1 MRYFIFIPPK
11 NFSQIIFFLFCILQI
26 KGILMSTRVNISSGS
41 PWEPVVGF
49 SRAVKIGNQVF
60 VAGTVAVDAEGTIHG
75 IGDYYE
81 QTKYIFQKMERAL
94 KEAGASLNDVV
105 RTRMFVVDI
114 KNWEAVAKAHA
125 EFFKEIR
132 PAATMVE
139 ISKLIDERCL
149 VEIEV
154 DAVIE
159 K

>member
-1 MRYFIFIPPK
+1 
-11 NFSQIIFFLFCILQI
+11 
-26 KGILMSTRVNISSGS
+26 MSTRINISSGS

-49 SRAVKIGNQVF
+49 SRAVKTGSQVF
-60 VAGTVAVDAEGTIHG
+60 VAGTVAVDAEGTVYG

-81 QTKYIFQKMERAL
+81 QTKYIFQKIERAL
-94 KEAGASLNDVV
+94 KEAGATLNDVV

-114 KNWEAVAKAHA
+114 KNWEAVAKAHS

-139 ISKLIDERCL
+139 ISKLIDDRCL

-159 K
+159 NK

>member
-1 MRYFIFIPPK
+1 
-11 NFSQIIFFLFCILQI
+11 
-26 KGILMSTRVNISSGS
+26 MSTRINISSGS

-49 SRAVKIGNQVF
+49 SRAVKIGSQVF
-60 VAGTVAVDAEGTIHG
+60 VAGTVAVDAEGTVYG

-81 QTKYIFQKMERAL
+81 QTKYIFLKIERAL
-94 KEAGASLNDVV
+94 KEAGATLNDVV

-114 KNWEAVAKAHA
+114 NSWEAVAKAHS

-139 ISKLIDERCL
+139 ISKLIDDRCL

-159 K
+159 NK